1 MRKNYLEEPGAN
13 ADQLFELAINLKNAR
28 TFAGKGPINGDW
40 DWREGEWWDLEDED
54 PYYNWEPK
62 PEAKAQGTY
71 GKFAQQIANG
81 GRVGLADGSPEKKIF
96 DLLEGEKD
104 ENVWSSAWKPTPDKT
119 HQLMSWLLKPENLE
133 RLKKN
138 KGLVRQLTK
147 MKVLPSSVRLYLRN
161 LAGVTDKITEDFF
174 SKSELKEIK
183 KRVSEAKAMGSM
195 GYVPQSGATSSQGAN
210 VIGYAHVPKNLKDS
224 QLMSLK
230 GAFTNPAININ
241 MTLGQATFDTDKD
254 GNVVVKD
261 IHDFHGIEGYGYE
274 GKQLRKKTFKQVVP
288 HPYEK
293 GSIMDTLV
301 GDVDISRVSKTEES
315 DKQFLKR
322 AHKELLAG
330 SIDPAKYARVVAGLE
345 QGEGIPVEIDVGKI
359 SHEDKL
365 KASPDFAD
373 YIAQD
378 TKSGYG
384 VEYEDV
390 GIPMKIREDA
400 RKYAQQIA
408 SGGRVGYQF
417 GQLVQ
422 PGLGRQGYSGKGT
435 TQRNALS
442 KWLLT
447 QDKTITREALTK
459 KVGEIWE
466 TLHPRKV
473 TSYLLKENPEIFKNI
488 KILSLSDVKGT
499 TDFRNF
505 LKTTKKR
512 ATTVP
517 QLLADFKKATGK
529 TVDANVGN
537 IATEFSDKFNLVTS
551 KNIPP
556 NKIEQKAIN
565 AYKKLSQE
573 QKFAFQIGGPSQKGV
588 YAKWLTEQGLD
599 SGNTGQTRFRK
610 LLEREGLYKKAPIK
624 TSAEIAKKA
633 AERTAGIG
641 ISGATTYEQD
651 LATYKKNVLAKLG
664 IKADR
669 VPFDL
674 AHRLSYKHTARL
686 GEKYTA
692 SNIGT
697 DWVRTN
703 TSAARKLEIALEPL
717 YDKQYKLR
725 NKGKKLKTIPKD
737 LSKEL
742 DKVNNQIA
750 KLVREKS
757 NGRIQGIQID
767 PYNLKVGSTPINY
780 KYAADLGTTTKPLS
794 QITKG
799 SIDDIT
805 LRLNMAEQIKNEAL
819 ESGLIKKVPKNFNR
833 GIGSLAGKSALR
845 GARFIPGLGIVVTA
859 GLAGYGLYDAVKKG
873 YTKPSELL
881 ASAAWGSGVEFED
894 KDEETV

>member
-1 MRKNYLEEPGAN
+1 MQTYKDVVATFKEKNPKQDGTWKY
-13 ADQLFELAINLKNAR
+13 
-28 TFAGKGPINGDW
+28 
-40 DWREGEWWDLEDED
+40 DLELGFHR
-54 PYYNWEPK
+54 
-62 PEAKAQGTY
+62 Q
-71 GKFAQQIANG
+71 G
-81 GRVGLADGSPEKKIF
+81 GRVGL
-96 DLLEGEKD
+96 
-104 ENVWSSAWKPTPDKT
+104 KPG
-119 HQLMSWLLKPENLE
+119 
-133 RLKKN
+133 
-138 KGLVRQLTK
+138 GLVE
-147 MKVLPSSVRLYLRN
+147 P
-161 LAGVTDKITEDFF
+161 GVTHYA
-174 SKSELKEIK
+174 K
-183 KRVSEAKAMGSM
+183 K
-195 GYVPQSGATSSQGAN
+195 
-210 VIGYAHVPKNLKDS
+210 
-224 QLMSLK
+224 
-230 GAFTNPAININ
+230 
-241 MTLGQATFDTDKD
+241 
-254 GNVVVKD
+254 
-261 IHDFHGIEGYGYE
+261 
-274 GKQLRKKTFKQVVP
+274 GKVNQ
-288 HPYEK
+288 E
-293 GSIMDTLV
+293 
-301 GDVDISRVSKTEES
+301 
-315 DKQFLKR
+315 
-322 AHKELLAG
+322 
-330 SIDPAKYARVVAGLE
+330 
-345 QGEGIPVEIDVGKI
+345 
-359 SHEDKL
+359 
-365 KASPDFAD
+365 
-373 YIAQD
+373 
-378 TKSGYG
+378 
-384 VEYEDV
+384 
-390 GIPMKIREDA
+390 
-400 RKYAQQIA
+400 
-408 SGGRVGYQF
+408 
-417 GQLVQ
+417 
-422 PGLGRQGYSGKGT
+422 
-435 TQRNALS
+435 ALS

-447 QDKTITREALTK
+447 QDKTISRAALTE
-459 KVGEIWE
+459 KVKSIWGMNIIDAQ
-466 TLHPRKV
+466 KQ
-473 TSYLLKENPEIFKNI
+473 TSRILKDNPELFKNI
-488 KILSLSDVKGT
+488 KVLSGPEVKGT
-499 TDFRNF
+499 ADFKKY
-505 LKTTKKR
+505 LETTNKR
-512 ATTVP
+512 STTVP
-517 QLLADFKKATGK
+517 QLIEDFKKK
-529 TVDANVGN
+529 TKKTITEGTEKTFRN
-537 IATEFSDKFNLVTS
+537 IATEFSDKFNLAVK
-551 KNIPP
+551 KNWPP

-573 QKFAFQIGGPSQKGV
+573 QKFAFQVGGPSQKGV